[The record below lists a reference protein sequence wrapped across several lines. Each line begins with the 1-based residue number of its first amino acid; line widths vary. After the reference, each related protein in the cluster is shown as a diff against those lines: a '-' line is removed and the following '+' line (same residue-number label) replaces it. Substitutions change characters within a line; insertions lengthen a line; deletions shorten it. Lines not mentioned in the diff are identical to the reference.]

1 MHNCTQA
8 TGSKMRQCRAH
19 VVNNHYDKKA
29 GRCRHRIL
37 SQLCYL
43 VVDNANAPVNR
54 FLHCKNIFFKK
65 IITLH
70 YNVTLPGCLKK

>member
-8 TGSKMRQCRAH
+8 TGSKMRQCRTH

-29 GRCRHRIL
+29 GRCRIL

-43 VVDNANAPVNR
+43 VVDNANAPGNR
-54 FLHCKNIFFKK
+54 FLHRKNGFFKK
-65 IITLH
+65 IRTLH
-70 YNVTLPGCLKK
+70 QNNLTLSV